1 MSEEIRT
8 ADANLHA
15 LHAERA
21 ALRLAAQT
29 AGIVVW
35 LDGDTYHASLNDAE
49 ATGATPGAAL
59 VALCVRLGEAL
70 DATSAELAAAD
81 HCATVAQHA
90 LDASRAD
97 LERLRAELT
106 RRDAEHEAF
115 CTMIRKNGVEL
126 HTGATFEVTLRD
138 CQGYGGTPGIAL
150 LGLVFALNDDCG
162 EREREIERLRADL
175 DTLRNG
181 VAWLGSE
188 LDRVKAWAGRWK
200 RAAKRSARDWRD
212 LVAAY
217 EDMRAENAAVR
228 RAARQLVVAWRKE
241 RAATED
247 ARKDARYFLSE
258 LEAFIPDA
266 ATRLAEIKQRWPR
279 LWKITRAPEV
289 EPPQNDAETE

>member
-1 MSEEIRT
+1 MSEELNL

-35 LDGDTYHASLNDAE
+35 ANGDTYHAALNDAE
-49 ATGATPGAAL
+49 ATGTTPGAAL
-59 VALCVRLGEAL
+59 VALCARLGEVL
-70 DATSAELAAAD
+70 DVTSAELAAAD

-97 LERLRAELT
+97 L
-106 RRDAEHEAF
+106 
-115 CTMIRKNGVEL
+115 
-126 HTGATFEVTLRD
+126 
-138 CQGYGGTPGIAL
+138 
-150 LGLVFALNDDCG
+150 
-162 EREREIERLRADL
+162 

-188 LDRVKAWAGRWK
+188 LDRVKAWAGLWK

-228 RAARQLVVAWRKE
+228 RAAQAWAAWMNDYCVYDEHAADALGIALACAPRVQVVG
-241 RAATED
+241 
-247 ARKDARYFLSE
+247 
-258 LEAFIPDA
+258 
-266 ATRLAEIKQRWPR
+266 
-279 LWKITRAPEV
+279 
-289 EPPQNDAETE
+289 